1 MAREPGVGGRTA
13 HRLGER
19 DHDPEVDELVPR
31 GAAHHVRGLHV
42 PVDEPRGVDGGER
55 PRQVDP
61 RVDDLAH
68 RPAAPALQPVLEA
81 LAARQLHHETGD
93 AARVVALERVAA
105 DHVGVLDA
113 VERAGL
119 VDDRRA
125 PPLRFERRRD
135 DVGGIVNSLIATS
148 RSARPSCTSSASHT
162 GANAPLPRRW
172 ISR

>member
-1 MAREPGVGGRTA
+1 M
-13 HRLGER
+13 
-19 DHDPEVDELVPR
+19 
-31 GAAHHVRGLHV
+31 
-42 PVDEPRGVDGGER
+42 DGGER

-135 DVGGIVNSLIATS
+135 DVGGHREQLDRDLAQRAPVVHLFGEPHRSERAAAEALDQPVRAEARGVLVGPRGGRDAERQLGHATRYRIATRRS
-148 RSARPSCTSSASHT
+148 RAL
-162 GANAPLPRRW
+162 GATRGQE
-172 ISR
+172 